1 MRFISSGQKSEKSD
15 EELLSEYRRSQDM
28 KIIGEL
34 FDRYSHLVFA
44 VSMNYLKD
52 EENSK
57 DAVIQIF
64 EKLPGDLLKYS
75 IRNFSSWLH
84 TVTRNYCLRFI
95 SKSNSIPITRP
106 DDLAH
111 IADQPADD
119 FNIMGQLAHLEA
131 ALTQLNSEQKKC
143 IELFYIREYSYQQI
157 TAMTGYTLNQVKSHI
172 QNGKRNL
179 KIILSKRINED
190 R

>member
-1 MRFISSGQKSEKSD
+1 MRFISSGRKSEKSD
-15 EELLSEYRRSQDM
+15 EELLSEYRRSRDM
-28 KIIGEL
+28 RIIGEL

-57 DAVIQIF
+57 DAVIHIF
-64 EKLPGDLLKYS
+64 EKLPDDIAKYS
-75 IRNFSSWLH
+75 IRKFSSWLH
-84 TVTRNYCLRFI
+84 SVTRNHCLRII
-95 SKSNSIPITRP
+95 SKANSLPLTHP
-106 DDLAH
+106 DDLSH
-111 IADQPADD
+111 IADHATDD
-119 FNIMGQLAHLEA
+119 MELPSRLNHLEA
-131 ALTQLNSEQKKC
+131 ALDKLNEEQRKC
-143 IELFYIREYSYQQI
+143 IELFYIEEYSYQQI
-157 TAMTGYTLNQVKSHI
+157 TTMTGFTLNQVKSHI